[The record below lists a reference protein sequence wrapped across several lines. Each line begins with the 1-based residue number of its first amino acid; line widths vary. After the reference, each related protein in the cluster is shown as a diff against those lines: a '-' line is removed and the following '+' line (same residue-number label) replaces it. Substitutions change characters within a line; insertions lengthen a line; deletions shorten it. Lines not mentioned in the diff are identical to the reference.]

1 MTSKRQQK
9 GGEIRSLEALCA
21 RMETHEFWPYGRAW
35 HGDVSDIRL
44 AKQPVLLAR
53 KLGYQPPDD
62 HEFHPISTQKAA
74 QILAYLCRESLA
86 YGRPRYLRQEANAI
100 EKMLLEE
107 LGPSAMFWSSN
118 TGEHLSEFGDDE
130 DTSYTSDVPLSSAT
144 FEFGVIGTNQSRGFI
159 FWVEDED

>member
-74 QILAYLCRESLA
+74 QVLAYLCRESLA
-86 YGRPRYLRQEANAI
+86 YGRPRYLQQEARAI

-107 LGPSAMFWSSN
+107 LGPSVLFWSSQAC
-118 TGEHLSEFGDDE
+118 EHISESGDEE
-130 DTSYTSDVPLSSAT
+130 DTSYPAYSPLSSAT
-144 FEFGVIGTNQSRGFI
+144 FEFGVIGTNRSRGFI